1 MVITFVIRLLF
12 LFLGIPKKVLFFSV
26 SFLLATV
33 DRKNFYARV
42 YRGEA
47 EFLLFFGEM
56 KFRVKTCRLGR
67 NKNNQSQ

>member
-12 LFLGIPKKVLFFSV
+12 SFLGIPKKVLFFSV

-42 YRGEA
+42 YRGE
-47 EFLLFFGEM
+47 
-56 KFRVKTCRLGR
+56 RLNFYYFSAR
-67 NKNNQSQ
+67 